1 VDDKANSSEL
11 PINVV
16 RTNKPKTLIGLDQ
29 KVCGPV
35 QGCPLSPAV
44 VIKATGEQAEPTSSV
59 IPPENVVSP

>member
-1 VDDKANSSEL
+1 VDDKANPGEL

-16 RTNKPKTLIGLDQ
+16 RTNKPKMLIGLNQ

-44 VIKATGEQAEPTSSV
+44 VSSATGEQAEPTSSV
-59 IPPENVVSP
+59 IPPGNVVSP